1 MVRQPLSKVH
11 GSQAVSFD
19 GVEDHISFRQE
30 KSLEEPRIMFDI
42 LLENRSSTHKI
53 ANSVSERERLPLL
66 FPDRTDAPRQKSAVS
81 G

>member
-30 KSLEEPRIMFDI
+30 KSLEEPRIMFGI

-53 ANSVSERERLPLL
+53 ANSVSEREV
-66 FPDRTDAPRQKSAVS
+66 TSAIS
-81 G
+81 